1 MEGLPNIDPNVVDMQ
16 QQKGKGVCTKMG
28 LYAGIINQQKVNRN
42 VKNRNIHPPALSLI
56 AAIMHSWTQLCFVS
70 LLFE

>member
-16 QQKGKGVCTKMG
+16 QQKWKGVKMG
-28 LYAGIINQQKVNRN
+28 LYAGIIYQQKVNRN
-42 VKNRNIHPPALSLI
+42 VKNPNIHPPALALI
-56 AAIMHSWTQLCFVS
+56 AAIMYSWTQLCFVS

>member
-16 QQKGKGVCTKMG
+16 QQKGKGVKMG
-28 LYAGIINQQKVNRN
+28 LYAGIIYQQKVNRN
-42 VKNRNIHPPALSLI
+42 VKNRNIHPPALALI